1 MTKRLDPNTFD
12 FPVDKIRSGFYSDIY
27 FLRTQEILN
36 QANLHDRVTLQI
48 FQRDYAVLCGIDEAI
63 ALIKRCSYHPEN
75 IKIKALHDGDA
86 IAPWETVMTIEGDL
100 ADFAHLETV
109 YLGTIARQTKVATNS
124 RRAVDAAGGKP
135 VLFFPSRFDHYS
147 VQESDGYAAKIGGMS
162 GISTPAN
169 AAVWGIEAAGTIP
182 HSLIAAC
189 GGDTLKATKLF
200 DKYMDPKIK
209 RVALVDFDN
218 DCVNTSLAV
227 ARELGDRL
235 EGVRLDTS
243 DKMVDASLIGQMGH
257 FNPTGVNEQLVRN
270 VREALDHEGFH
281 KVKVMVSGGFTP
293 ERIRHFEEHKVPVD
307 VYAVGS
313 SIFAT
318 NVDFTADIVLLN
330 GKPCAKAGRKFSPN
344 PRLEDVI

>member
-75 IKIKALHDGDA
+75 IKIKALHDSDA

-257 FNPTGVNEQLVRN
+257 FKPTGVNEQLVRN

>member
-169 AAVWGIEAAGTIP
+169 AAVWEIEAAGTIP

-257 FNPTGVNEQLVRN
+257 FKPTGVNEQLVRN

>member
-63 ALIKRCSYHPEN
+63 ALIKRCAYHPEN

-227 ARELGDRL
+227 AHELGDRL

-243 DKMVDASLIGQMGH
+243 DKMVDVSLIGQMGH
-257 FNPTGVNEQLVRN
+257 FKPTGVNEQLVRN
-270 VREALDHEGFH
+270 VREALDREGFH

-293 ERIRHFEEHKVPVD
+293 ERIRHFEEHQVPVD

-330 GKPCAKAGRKFSPN
+330 GKPCGKAGRKFSPN
-344 PRLEDVI
+344 PRLEEVL